1 MRYTVFWSAF
11 SVFCLS
17 LCLMVAS
24 LFFSA
29 KKGTER
35 IMPQEAKIETQIIQE
50 EKSEPKYEYIL
61 KENSGKL
68 SVYKRGEQEPI
79 ETFNVYINT
88 LPLYDQQELQ
98 KGIHVKNYEELLTL
112 IEDYIS

>member
-17 LCLMVAS
+17 LCLMFAS
-24 LFFSA
+24 LFISA
-29 KKGTER
+29 KKGTEK
-35 IMPQEAKIETQIIQE
+35 IMPQEAKIQNETPKTTEI
-50 EKSEPKYEYIL
+50 SEFEYIL

-68 SVYKRGEQEPI
+68 SVYKKNQAEPI

-88 LPLYDQQELQ
+88 LPVYDQKELSD
-98 KGIHVKNYEELLTL
+98 GIYIKNYEELLTL
-112 IEDYIS
+112 VEDYIS